1 MSLFDSQMQIPQ
13 AAIDAFQNVSAA
25 VNSAGQK
32 ALTLF
37 QPSQARLANAGLAAG
52 GVAATSTSST
62 ATAKFSNTV
71 KDWRVKISL
80 ADSADYFYNAAAGQ
94 DQQIREILAPLSE
107 TDGVIFPYTPNISV
121 THAARYGSQQL
132 THSNYTNYA
141 YEGSEVQAITIAGDF
156 TAQTQAEALYVL
168 ACIQFFRAAT
178 KMWFGGNSGS
188 HVGNPPPMVFLN
200 GYGDQYFP
208 NVPCVIT
215 SFTHTMPPDVDY
227 IAAPLSIAT
236 NATMTYRQDVTL
248 AAGTQFSQSVS
259 QIKTAPV
266 VKNLTTMIPTQSQIT
281 VTLQPI
287 YSRKNIY
294 DNFSLDKFAKGE
306 LLGSKVAGK
315 GGFI

>member
-1 MSLFDSQMQIPQ
+1 MSLFDSQMQVPQ

-37 QPSQARLANAGLAAG
+37 QPSQARLANAGLATG
-52 GVAATSTSST
+52 GVAATSASSA

-80 ADSADYFYNAAAGQ
+80 AESADYFYKAASAAGQ
-94 DQQIREILAPLSE
+94 NQQIREILAPLSE

-188 HVGNPPPMVFLN
+188 HVGNPPPLVFLN

-227 IAAPLSIAT
+227 IAAVNNVNESNAETQRLSRYTGNNSNTGI
-236 NATMTYRQDVTL
+236 TY
-248 AAGTQFSQSVS
+248 AS
-259 QIKTAPV
+259 
-266 VKNLTTMIPTQSQIT
+266 TTMIPTQSQIS